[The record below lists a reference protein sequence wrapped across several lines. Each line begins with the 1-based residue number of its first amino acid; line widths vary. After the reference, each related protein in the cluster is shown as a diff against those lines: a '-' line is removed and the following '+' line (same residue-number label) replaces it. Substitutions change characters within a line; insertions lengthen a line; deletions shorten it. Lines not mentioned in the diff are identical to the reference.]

1 MTTSLIVIVPVV
13 VATLCAQDQVPQTRP
28 DWPCVAGKAVDP
40 VYVRTAE
47 ATGGQVFLFDRSEAA
62 RSMALVRVADKHEDT
77 LFRSM
82 GTLSTG
88 LREFTV
94 PVDSTVE
101 SLMLS
106 VTLQCLQSI
115 TVYRPSN
122 TEARAGEP
130 NVDDNQFRSG
140 KILILARPEAGSW
153 RIKIAGAGMFFVV
166 AQAKSS
172 ISLGRVEFVE
182 KGGRIGHEGLFPV
195 RGPLHLGEQRQLS
208 LSVTAPAGEKTFR
221 PINSAGETLEPLG
234 LRPSNESE
242 DESEFLGTIAL
253 KHSAL
258 RVAVD
263 GRDASGYPYQRV
275 LPRLIQIEAAVQ
287 SAR

>member
-1 MTTSLIVIVPVV
+1 MTQMTTSLSVIVPVL
-13 VATLCAQDQVPQTRP
+13 VATLCAQEQVPQTRP
-28 DWPCVAGKAVDP
+28 GWPCVAGKAVDP
-40 VYVRTAE
+40 VYLRTAE

-62 RSMALVRVADKHEDT
+62 RAMMLVGVADKYDDT
-77 LFRSM
+77 IFRST

-122 TEARAGEP
+122 TEVRAGEP
-130 NVDDNQFRSG
+130 NVNDNQFRSG
-140 KILILARPEAGSW
+140 KILLLARPEAGAW
-153 RIKIAGAGMFFVV
+153 RFKITGVGMFFVV

-172 ISLGRVEFVE
+172 ISLDRVEFVE

-195 RGPLHLGEQRQLS
+195 KSALHLGERRQLS
-208 LSVTAPAGEKTFR
+208 VSVTAPAGGKTFR
-221 PINSAGETLEPLG
+221 LINSAGETLEPLG
-234 LRPSNESE
+234 LRLSDESE
-242 DESEFLGTIAL
+242 DETEFLGTVTL
-253 KHSAL
+253 KHSAF
-258 RVAVD
+258 RVTVE
-263 GRDASGYPYQRV
+263 GRDAAGYPYQRV
-275 LPRLIQIEAAVQ
+275 LPKLIQIEAAN
-287 SAR
+287 